1 MSKYIINGGRKL
13 FGQVEVPSAKNAV
26 LPILAACILADSEV
40 VIHKCPNL
48 RDVDNM
54 LKILEGLGCVVVKE
68 GTDVT
73 ISSNNVSHGVVSHDL
88 AQELRSSIFLLGSI
102 LAKLGK
108 ADMAYP
114 GGCEIGLRPIDIHL
128 DGLKAL
134 NIEVVEDG
142 GHIYCDA
149 TNMKASELILDLPS
163 VGATENLMMA
173 TVFTKGRTVIS
184 NVAREPEIVD
194 LQEFLNAMGANV
206 RGAGSSV
213 ITIEGVK
220 SLHGVEYTPVSD
232 RIAAGSYIIST
243 VMCGGEVEFTNIIP
257 EHLRSLVS
265 KLSKT
270 TCNIYTKN
278 GIMRVRSNGRHP
290 RLPKIDTMYY
300 PGFPTDLQSQM
311 TALATICDGTSIITE
326 NIFET
331 RFKQIS
337 EFRKMGAKVDVKG
350 RTAIIEGVSR
360 LSGAEVTAEDLR
372 GGASLVSMGLYADRT
387 TIVSDIYHIER
398 GYEGMDNIYASLGAD
413 IVRVD

>member
-26 LPILAACILADSEV
+26 LPILAASILADSEV

-73 ISSNNVSHGVVSHDL
+73 INSSNVSHGVVSHDL

-128 DGLKAL
+128 DGLKSL
-134 NIEVVEDG
+134 NIEVIEDG

-173 TVFTKGRTVIS
+173 AVFAKGKTVIS

-194 LQEFLNAMGANV
+194 LQEFLNAMGAKV

-213 ITIEGVK
+213 IVIEGVK

-270 TCNIYTKN
+270 TCNIYIKN
-278 GIMRVRSNGRHP
+278 GIMKVRSNGRHP

-311 TALATICDGTSIITE
+311 TALATVCDGTSIITE

>member
-26 LPILAACILADSEV
+26 LPILAASILADSEV

-73 ISSNNVSHGVVSHDL
+73 INSSNVSHGVVSHDL

-128 DGLKAL
+128 DGLKSL
-134 NIEVVEDG
+134 NIEVIEDG

-173 TVFTKGRTVIS
+173 AVFAKGKTVIS

-194 LQEFLNAMGANV
+194 LQEFLNAMGAKV

-213 ITIEGVK
+213 IVIEGVK

-270 TCNIYTKN
+270 TCNIYIKN
-278 GIMRVRSNGRHP
+278 GIIKVRSNGRHP

-311 TALATICDGTSIITE
+311 TALATVCDGTSIITE

>member
-1 MSKYIINGGRKL
+1 MSKYIINGGKRL
-13 FGQVEVPSAKNAV
+13 VGQVEVPAAKNAV
-26 LPILAACILADSEV
+26 LPILAACILSKGEV
-40 VIHKCPNL
+40 VIHKCPHL

-54 LKILEGLGCVVVKE
+54 LKILQDLGCKIKVE
-68 GTDVT
+68 GSDVT
-73 ISSNNVSHGVVSHDL
+73 IDSSCVSGGVVSHDL

-102 LAKLGK
+102 IARLGK

-134 NIEVVEDG
+134 GIDIVEDG

-149 TNMKASELILDLPS
+149 CNIKSADLILDLPS

-173 TVFTKGRTVIS
+173 AIFVKGKTVIR

-194 LQEFLNAMGANV
+194 LQDFLNSMGAKV

-213 ITIEGVK
+213 IVVEGVA
-220 SLHGVEYTPVSD
+220 SLHGTEYTPVSD

-243 VMCGGEVEFTNIIP
+243 VMCGGEVEFSNIIP
-257 EHLRSLVS
+257 EHLRSLIS
-265 KLSKT
+265 KLCKT
-270 TCNIYTKN
+270 TCNIHMKN
-278 GIMRVRSNGRHP
+278 GIMTVRSNGRHP

-311 TALATICDGTSIITE
+311 TALATVCDGTSIITE

-360 LSGAEVTAEDLR
+360 LSGAEVSAEDLR
-372 GGASLVSMGLYADRT
+372 GGASLVSMGLYADKT
-387 TIVSDIYHIER
+387 TIVSDIFHIER
-398 GYEGMDNIYASLGAD
+398 GYEGMDVIYASLGAD
-413 IVRVD
+413 IVRAD

>member
-1 MSKYIINGGRKL
+1 MSKYIINGGNRLVGK
-13 FGQVEVPSAKNAV
+13 VEVPSAKNAV
-26 LPILAACILADSEV
+26 LPILAACILTDEQV
-40 VIHKCPNL
+40 VIHKCPKL

-54 LKILEGLGCVVVKE
+54 LKILQGLGCVVARE
-68 GTDVT
+68 GSDV
-73 ISSNNVSHGVVSHDL
+73 IINSSNVSQGVVSHDL

-102 LAKLGK
+102 LARLGR

-128 DGLKAL
+128 DGLKAM
-134 NIEVVEDG
+134 NIDVTEDG

-149 TNMKASELILDLPS
+149 SNMVASELILDLPS

-173 TVFTKGRTVIS
+173 SVFTVGRTVIS

-194 LQEFLNAMGANV
+194 LQDFLNSMGAKI
-206 RGAGSSV
+206 RGAGSGV
-213 ITIEGVK
+213 IVVEGVK
-220 SLHGVEYTPVSD
+220 SLHGIEYTPMSD

-243 VMCGGEVEFTNIIP
+243 VMCGGDVEFSNIIP

-270 TCNIYTKN
+270 ACNITVKN
-278 GIMRVRSNGRHP
+278 GIMKVRSNGRHP

-331 RFKQIS
+331 RFKQVS
-337 EFRKMGAKVDVKG
+337 EFRKMGAKIEVKG

-372 GGASLVSMGLYADRT
+372 GGASLVSMGLFADRT

-398 GYEGMDNIYASLGAD
+398 GYEGMDVVYASLGAN
-413 IVRVD
+413 IVRAD